1 MKRENI
7 ALIPCF
13 IFFILCAVASSNAGS
28 DLISSIAILLIAA
41 IWTLI
46 WIIRFSFSYV
56 KSKKGQAPKLSAS
69 FWAIEPTCIVLTLLV
84 VYSGLFSLVR
94 FALGEHALSQYAA
107 DVRSGKINVDFEFVH
122 EKKRIGLYQLT
133 ITEHLSDGTVRF
145 ITSSHNLLD
154 SAGFA
159 NSESSPPMKR
169 GEDSYKHIYGNW
181 WVWYRSW

>member
-1 MKRENI
+1 MKKENKI
-7 ALIPCF
+7 LIPCAV
-13 IFFILCAVASSNAGS
+13 FFIGCAIASSNAGS
-28 DLISSIAILLIAA
+28 DFFSSIAIVVIAA
-41 IWTLI
+41 IWILI
-46 WIIRFSFSYV
+46 WAVRLGLSYM
-56 KSKKGQAPKLSAS
+56 KSKKGKTPKLSAS
-69 FWAIEPTCIVLTLLV
+69 FWAIEPTCILLTLLV
-84 VYSGLFSLVR
+84 AYSGLFSLIR
-94 FALGEHALSQYAA
+94 FTLAEQALSQYAA
-107 DVRSGKINVDFEFVH
+107 DVRSGKINIDFEFTH

-159 NSESSPPMKR
+159 NSESNPPQKR